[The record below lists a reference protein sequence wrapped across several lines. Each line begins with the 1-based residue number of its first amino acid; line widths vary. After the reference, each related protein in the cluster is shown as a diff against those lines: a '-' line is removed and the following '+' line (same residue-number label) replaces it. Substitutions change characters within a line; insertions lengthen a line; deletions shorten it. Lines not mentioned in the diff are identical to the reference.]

1 MDADK
6 QHIQE
11 QKELILHTLKEINL
25 EFDTLYRSV
34 DDMAKG
40 NENNASDSAEIS
52 ADIKDVTEFCESL
65 SRSMDEISDFL
76 RELSQ
81 NNDEVVSIASQTNLL
96 ALNAN
101 IEAARAG
108 EAGRGFAVVAD
119 EINKL
124 ASESRETAT
133 RSNASQDKIMNSVSS
148 IIADTRKLLDTVDG
162 VNGRTQTLAAA
173 AQEISASV
181 SMVLSTANKIKEKLK
196 VLGTEY

>member
-1 MDADK
+1 
-6 QHIQE
+6 
-11 QKELILHTLKEINL
+11 
-25 EFDTLYRSV
+25 
-34 DDMAKG
+34 
-40 NENNASDSAEIS
+40 
-52 ADIKDVTEFCESL
+52 CESL
-65 SRSMDEISDFL
+65 SHSMDEISDFL

-181 SMVLSTANKIKEKLK
+181 SMVLGTANKIREKLK
-196 VLGTEY
+196 VLGTQY